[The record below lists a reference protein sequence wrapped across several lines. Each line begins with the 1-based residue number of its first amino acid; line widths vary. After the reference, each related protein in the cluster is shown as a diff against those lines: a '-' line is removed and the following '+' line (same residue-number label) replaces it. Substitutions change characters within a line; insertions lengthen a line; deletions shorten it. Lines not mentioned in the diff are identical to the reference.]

1 MVKNI
6 ESLIEARK
14 RLIKRV
20 GIMGATLGV
29 SNVEYIK
36 LKGESQLE
44 RRRTIIMCKVK
55 FKEPG
60 YAKAF
65 GYKPDELVQ
74 AYHVDDSDYDGY
86 DDDNLYFLIYDRN
99 DKEFTYSKANHFEG
113 V

>member
-6 ESLIEARK
+6 ENLIEAQK
-14 RLIKRV
+14 RLIKLA
-20 GIMGATLGV
+20 GIMGATPGV

-36 LKGESQLE
+36 LKRESQLE

-74 AYHVDDSDYDGY
+74 VYHVDDSDYGDN
-86 DDDNLYFLIYDRN
+86 NLYFLIYDRN